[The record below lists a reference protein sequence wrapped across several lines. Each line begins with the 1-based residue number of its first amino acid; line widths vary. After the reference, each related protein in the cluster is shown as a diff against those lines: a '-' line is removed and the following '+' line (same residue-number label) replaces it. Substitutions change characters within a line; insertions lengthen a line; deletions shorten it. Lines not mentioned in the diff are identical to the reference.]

1 MKFSTQEE
9 YGLRCL
15 LRIARAGE
23 GASITIAEIGEAEGL
38 GEANAAKLL
47 RVLRIGGFITSARG
61 RDGGYTLARRPEEI
75 GLLDV
80 FAVLGGR
87 LVEEDFCAGYAGT
100 RPKCVNSVDCT
111 LISLWR
117 MIQGAVDGAL
127 KDVTLQDLI
136 PAPVILP

>member
-23 GASITIAEIGEAEGL
+23 GRSVTIAEIGEAEGL
-38 GEANAAKLL
+38 SEANAAKLL
-47 RVLRIGGFITSARG
+47 RLLRIGGFIDSARG
-61 RDGGYTLARRPEEI
+61 RDGGYTLSRRPEEI

-80 FAVLGGR
+80 LASLGGR
-87 LVEEDFCAGYAGT
+87 LVEEDFCAAYAGT

-111 LISLWR
+111 LISLWT
-117 MIQGAVDGAL
+117 MIQGAVDEAL
-127 KDVTLQDLI
+127 KHVTLRDLI
-136 PAPVILP
+136 PAPVIAT